1 MALYCFQ
8 DEENIVPSWE
18 LRVEGRLLEEVIFM
32 AITVTML
39 LLYTVVFSLT
49 TTDADI
55 MRGSPKNSNVYVKEF
70 RHRSITSFD

>member
-1 MALYCFQ
+1 
-8 DEENIVPSWE
+8 
-18 LRVEGRLLEEVIFM
+18 M

-70 RHRSITSFD
+70 RHRSITLVLIDLFYLCKQA